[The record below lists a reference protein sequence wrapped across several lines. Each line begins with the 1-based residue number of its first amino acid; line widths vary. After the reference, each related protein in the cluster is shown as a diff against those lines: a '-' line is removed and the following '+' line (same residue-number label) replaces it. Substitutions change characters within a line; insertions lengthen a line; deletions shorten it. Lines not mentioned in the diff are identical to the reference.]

1 MRQGTIDDDATDT
14 RHHPLLHATIRER
27 LSPPPRLTVRTSGR
41 SPVLTLEL
49 RPSRVTSRHSHR
61 ILGDGHS
68 AWPTFATGTP
78 MTQPTELDQA
88 AASRRI
94 FGNAD
99 MTANA
104 EFKVIAEALRELVQE
119 IRLVR
124 LHLERVSGSSLDV
137 K

>member
-1 MRQGTIDDDATDT
+1 
-14 RHHPLLHATIRER
+14 
-27 LSPPPRLTVRTSGR
+27 
-41 SPVLTLEL
+41 
-49 RPSRVTSRHSHR
+49 
-61 ILGDGHS
+61 
-68 AWPTFATGTP
+68 

-119 IRLVR
+119 VRLVR